1 MAGWW
6 VGSGEDDGKGQ
17 GWGWNDQRV
26 EGRSIFVICFLTFFY
41 QINLVFILHWRHF
54 INIPAFLSLGT
65 HILLFYR
72 CSLVRRRTEVLN
84 PVKINPSSVF
94 NLSTSTDSTFPTI
107 KRSLTS
113 LCELYSSFWKKIW
126 GCGWTQLIYV
136 YVALNWL
143 SIYELITTPIYL
155 SYQIY
160 LYGCVPLNMRITTL
174 FLVLFPRYF
183 CKILKLEKK
192 KKANSAACAIG
203 VDTQQF
209 GAVGGCFVFTCA
221 IQVKL
226 ISIFSLYSQ
235 IFGSS

>member
-113 LCELYSSFWKKIW
+113 FCELYSSFWKKNMGVWVNSTHLRVCRFKLTQHLRAYYYTNLLILPNIFIW
-126 GCGWTQLIYV
+126 MCSSQ
-136 YVALNWL
+136 
-143 SIYELITTPIYL
+143 YEDY
-155 SYQIY
+155 
-160 LYGCVPLNMRITTL
+160 N
-174 FLVLFPRYF
+174 
-183 CKILKLEKK
+183 
-192 KKANSAACAIG
+192 
-203 VDTQQF
+203 
-209 GAVGGCFVFTCA
+209 AVFSV
-221 IQVKL
+221 VS
-226 ISIFSLYSQ
+226 SIFL
-235 IFGSS
+235 